1 MPKKAAPF
9 KQAGGWAMRRRVDG
23 QEFYVSDKASAAAAE
38 KEMAAKIAAFEEM
51 GVPLGMGPSRT
62 TVAQALMDYGVEHLP
77 FLKGADQESRR
88 INAYLRAAGLSTLK
102 VVKVVRDSEPESEN
116 PSEPKKAGQYFEV
129 SKVPAEPQRVF
140 PNGLGEHRQKQAKQT
155 AAADAQRRRIAR
167 MAVSDVQPYHLQE
180 LVNELRKER
189 SASTVQLERALLRAF
204 FNHVRHVWRWAEP
217 RANPAVRLKMPRAD
231 NSRDRVMS
239 LDEQGRLDEV
249 ILACRNQLVGPTLM
263 LLRETAM
270 RSSEPLEYA
279 RWKDVNWEAKILKL
293 RDSKTD
299 QREVPLSPDAIKA
312 LQQLAELNPPTP
324 EARIVKMSYNALAAA
339 WRRSCERA
347 GLKNLHLHDLRHT
360 AATRM
365 ALKTGNAFI
374 VQALT
379 GHKTLSQLDRYINVT
394 AADVVAVMHAP
405 EPGRVADAVQPTRY
419 VNVTTADVVAL
430 MHTAEPAKDR
440 DAGPA
445 QRGSRGVVIDDM
457 VGNLVTVDFRNK
469 RSA

>member
-38 KEMAAKIAAFEEM
+38 KEMATKIADFEEM
-51 GVPLGMGPSRT
+51 GVPLGLGPSRT

-102 VVKVVRDSEPESEN
+102 VVKVVRESE
-116 PSEPKKAGQYFEV
+116 SEHPVDPKKAGQYFEV
-129 SKVPAEPQRVF
+129 SKVPPEPKRVV

-167 MAVSDVQPYHLQE
+167 MAVSGVQPYHLQE

-249 ILACRNQLVGPTLM
+249 IQACRNQLVGPTLT

-270 RSSEPLEYA
+270 RTSEPLEYA
-279 RWKDVNWEAKILKL
+279 CWSDVDWEANILRL

-299 QREVPLSPDAIKA
+299 QREVPLSPAAIKA
-312 LQQLAELNPPTP
+312 LRQLAELNPPTP
-324 EARIVKMSYNALAAA
+324 KARIVKMSYNALAAA

-347 GLKNLHLHDLRHT
+347 GLENLHLHDLRHT

-374 VQALT
+374 VKALT
-379 GHKTLSQLDRYINVT
+379 GHKTLSQLDRYVNVT
-394 AADVVAVMHAP
+394 AADVVAVMHAA
-405 EPGRVADAVQPTRY
+405 EPNTAAEAVQPTRY
-419 VNVTTADVVAL
+419 VNVTAADVVAL
-430 MHTAEPAKDR
+430 MHTAEPTKDR
-440 DAGPA
+440 HAVPA
-445 QRGSRGVVIDDM
+445 QGVSRPAVIDDT
-457 VGNLVTVDFRNK
+457 VGNLVTVDFRAK